1 MKKITATNN
10 ELVNHNYDISFSV
23 IMKDIITT
31 PLFSA
36 SGCINW
42 KATFLET
49 VNMTHSLAM
58 FTYFHPEIWF
68 LNIYS
73 NVYSLEKTE
82 INRIRV

>member
-1 MKKITATNN
+1 MKKITATIN
-10 ELVNHNYDISFSV
+10 ELVNHNYDIQFLV
-23 IMKDIITT
+23 IMKDIIIT

-49 VNMTHSLAM
+49 VNMTHRLAM
-58 FTYFHPEIWF
+58 FTHFHLETLF

-73 NVYSLEKTE
+73 KVYS
-82 INRIRV
+82 